1 MSAADLWA
9 MQIPEG
15 EDELLLRWTD
25 DIQFLPIVRNATM
38 QNGVTKEPLS
48 KATFS
53 KIVKSVLNLSGFLR
67 VPQSIAYLFF
77 SSKTPHLEA
86 KFDRPVY
93 LKVGLKDRPTRRS

>member
-1 MSAADLWA
+1 

-25 DIQFLPIVRNATM
+25 DVQFLPIVRNATM

-53 KIVKSVLNLSGFLR
+53 KIVKSVLNLSGFFEGATVHAIR
-67 VPQSIAYLFF
+67 RYVGKQINGR
-77 SSKTPHLEA
+77 SSKA
-86 KFDRPVY
+86 FK
-93 LKVGLKDRPTRRS
+93 SI